1 MLENNLKDHT
11 VEPGMLAC
19 LQPLLVSS
27 ESLNVSICKMSENGP
42 HAYTN

>member
-11 VEPGMLAC
+11 VEAGVLAC

-27 ESLNVSICKMSENGP
+27 ESLNASICRMSENGP
-42 HAYTN
+42 HAYTS